1 MKHFYNLLAALALIF
16 AALATHSA
24 LAYGAVAVGAIDNGA
39 GSSDKLVIEF
49 IVNQPNTGSPTSHI
63 DAVRQACVD
72 AGAPGNTGTG
82 SDASCRGNTGA
93 SQRSQTLERQCF
105 GVRAGTQ
112 YNPSQQTFNFG
123 PFNLQIIRKNIVWNP
138 NDPALNTDAK
148 AIAAATQAVM
158 DDNGF
163 TSQNLI
169 DLNDFDASVPNNT
182 FVLCDTTPLTTCR
195 AADVAVQGGTTCVFT
210 HDSST
215 CTTNQYSDGDSCEPC
230 GNINRAA
237 GAAGANCGAC
247 LSGYTHASERN
258 AGATMCEHDPDSC
271 GENQF
276 SDSGSCMGSCT
287 DLNRATMAGGECGAC
302 QEFFTTDSSSTGTPS
317 ADLAGNHDAC
327 TFNPNA
333 CPNTARADTGEESC
347 VSCSSESRQNR
358 QTGDAATSCGD
369 CLDTHAEDSNGVCMA
384 KATCTGKQVPDS
396 ADPFMCADCG
406 DNETNI
412 DNVCACDANSIGEMG
427 SCMACVNGTP
437 NDDADACICDA
448 NHNQFANPG
457 AADGCVPNA
466 VCDAPNE
473 ILVDEDS
480 RCEACGVNQA
490 PDETGRAC
498 QCDSLSYSADG
509 ITECQ
514 ICGDNQVSS
523 EDRTSCMC
531 ATDFN
536 DFVNRGMCV
545 QNMDCGNDVATDE
558 GSRCIAFSYIVDD
571 TIEGSGT
578 TEAPYELAFES
589 TGDLQITVS
598 AGGEDLTYS
607 KSGGSDELQV
617 SRDGVVSFTPESEV
631 ASGTYNIVIAAIDE
645 TTSAELSLY
654 VNVATPVVV
663 KPDSNL
669 QIDNPA
675 VKAAVIAAG
684 LGLIMYIAVNDS
696 VPLFSWTPSYA
707 FNHNN
712 GNTSY
717 SLGSRWTATADNW
730 NFYWQT
736 ATGGEEINYGSGVR
750 YQNGLF
756 YAAMDSDSNLEKTDL
771 DISLTANK
779 ALGVWRFNGGYN
791 LDAVLSETDTE
802 TQNRLNIAAQYTVDR
817 WILSATANTDGET
830 SAARVNYSYRF

>member
-24 LAYGAVAVGAIDNGA
+24 SAWGAFTADN
-39 GSSDKLVIEF
+39 
-49 IVNQPNTGSPTSHI
+49 N
-63 DAVRQACVD
+63 
-72 AGAPGNTGTG
+72 
-82 SDASCRGNTGA
+82 
-93 SQRSQTLERQCF
+93 
-105 GVRAGTQ
+105 AGT
-112 YNPSQQTFNFG
+112 
-123 PFNLQIIRKNIVWNP
+123 
-138 NDPALNTDAK
+138 
-148 AIAAATQAVM
+148 AIGEYGFVIDVATQAM
-158 DDNGF
+158 AMSAAIANCKLGGGDDTACETDVTTFQNQCAGV
-163 TSQNLI
+163 TRSQSFAGAGNNYLLGLRPTIDGTNVPAGATFIGGVTAVRNLFSFLDQQI
-169 DLNDFDASVPNNT
+169 
-182 FVLCDTTPLTTCR
+182 
-195 AADVAVQGGTTCVFT
+195 AVQGSIQDPLRTYNGGTIIEAGERFIC
-210 HDSST
+210 DNT
-215 CTTNQYSDGDSCEPC
+215 CTAGEQPRTDPNIAGCSIPSAADCVGTNMPVFRDNMCQTEDCTGTDDGILDTNTGRCDTDACSAANQVDSGATC
-230 GNINRAA
+230 GGCIA
-237 GAAGANCGAC
+237 GYMEDTNDNNACKQLANCTGNQIPIAGNLFAC
-247 LSGYTHASERN
+247 D
-258 AGATMCEHDPDSC
+258 MCEAN
-271 GENQF
+271 E
-276 SDSGSCMGSCT
+276 
-287 DLNRATMAGGECGAC
+287 
-302 QEFFTTDSSSTGTPS
+302 
-317 ADLAGNHDAC
+317 
-327 TFNPNA
+327 
-333 CPNTARADTGEESC
+333 
-347 VSCSSESRQNR
+347 QND
-358 QTGDAATSCGD
+358 G
-369 CLDTHAEDSNGVCMA
+369 NGVCECVSGFA
-384 KATCTGKQVPDS
+384 EDTEDNNTCKQIASCTGNQAPNPDNM
-396 ADPFMCADCG
+396 FVCIDCG

-457 AADGCVPNA
+457 AADGCVPNE

-473 ILVDEDS
+473 ILINEDS
-480 RCEACGVNQA
+480 ACMACGVNQG

-536 DFVNRGMCV
+536 DFAERGMCV

-578 TEAPYELAFES
+578 TETPYELAFES

-598 AGGEDLTYS
+598 DSGNDLTYS
-607 KSGGSDELQV
+607 KTGGSDELQV
-617 SRDGVVSFTPESEV
+617 SRDGVVSFTPESEI
-631 ASGTYNIVIAAIDE
+631 ASGTYNIVIAAVDE

-663 KPDSNL
+663 KPDSDL

-779 ALGVWRFNGGYN
+779 AIGVWRFNGGYN
-791 LDAVLSETDTE
+791 LDAILSETDTE